1 MDRAGDGDSWPG
13 AAPSGT
19 PGPFLRVLADLPAQF
34 ASPMIVGG
42 RLAFISDHEGT
53 GNVYSCALDGSDL
66 RRHTDHEGWYARQAS
81 TDGQRI
87 VYACGGELWLLEDLR
102 AAGPVRL
109 DITLGSPVR
118 GRAPRLV
125 TAEDH
130 VGSLSVDHGGRA
142 SSVEVRGTVHW
153 LTHRDGPARAVSVVP
168 GVRARFPQVLGTG
181 GQVVWATDADGSDA
195 LEIGAGDPAS
205 SAGAGRRLRGG
216 SRPARLA
223 ASPGWRRRPT
233 AAAVAVAAQD
243 GRLRVVDV
251 GSGQVRELAASDNG
265 IVTGLAWSPD
275 SAWLAWSQPTEH
287 PADSNIN
294 QLRRLRLA
302 RIADGEVFDATD
314 GRFTDTEPVFTL
326 DGKYLAFLSLRDFDP
341 VYDAHFFD
349 LTFPYGAR
357 PYLLPLDAATAV
369 ALRTRTRRA
378 ARRRARGQD
387 AADAAGGCR

>member
-1 MDRAGDGDSWPG
+1 M
-13 AAPSGT
+13 
-19 PGPFLRVLADLPAQF
+19 
-34 ASPMIVGG
+34 
-42 RLAFISDHEGT
+42 
-53 GNVYSCALDGSDL
+53 
-66 RRHTDHEGWYARQAS
+66 
-81 TDGQRI
+81 
-87 VYACGGELWLLEDLR
+87 
-102 AAGPVRL
+102 
-109 DITLGSPVR
+109 
-118 GRAPRLV
+118 
-125 TAEDH
+125 
-130 VGSLSVDHGGRA
+130 
-142 SSVEVRGTVHW
+142 HW

-205 SAGAGRRLRGG
+205 SAGPAEAPRRIAAGQVGRVTG
-216 SRPARLA
+216 LA
-223 ASPGWRRRPT
+223 AAPDGK
-233 AAAVAVAAQD
+233 AVAVAAQD

-287 PADSNIN
+287 PADSNIK

-357 PYLLPLDAATAV
+357 PYLLPLDAATPSPFAPELGGRRIGEPADKHAGAPAAGGESASAGGTCRGRRPAV
-369 ALRTRTRRA
+369 LPRTRRRA
-378 ARRRARGQD
+378 ATSRPSRRCRWSPRG
-387 AADAAGGCR
+387 